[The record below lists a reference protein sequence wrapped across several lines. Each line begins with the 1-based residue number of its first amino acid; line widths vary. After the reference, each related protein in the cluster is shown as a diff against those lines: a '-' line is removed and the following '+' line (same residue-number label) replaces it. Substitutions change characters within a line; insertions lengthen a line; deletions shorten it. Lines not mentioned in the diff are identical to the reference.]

1 MQDGMHI
8 ISRGICL
15 QPEDLSYVKEGFRLL
30 IMNGGCEQVLEIWP
44 QLDESIRRE
53 GRMRLYYIRALADS
67 GQNEETYRILTEN
80 GGLRVD
86 DIREGEVSLS
96 DMWKTL
102 RNRLGYEDKSV
113 PEQFDFT
120 VI

>member
-1 MQDGMHI
+1 
-8 ISRGICL
+8 
-15 QPEDLSYVKEGFRLL
+15 
-30 IMNGGCEQVLEIWP
+30 MNGGFERALEIWP

-53 GRMRLYYIRALADS
+53 GRMKFYYIQALAEN
-67 GQNEETYRILTEN
+67 GKNEEAYRILTEN

-86 DIREGEVSLS
+86 DIREGEISLS

-102 RNRLGYEDKSV
+102 RNRLGYEDESV

-120 VI
+120 AI